1 MKEGG
6 LVLTFICEG
15 LDESRLGFS
24 LFKCH
29 SPVTNQNKGEMTP
42 LGYTHKFRY
51 RRYLGGGRSPRCV
64 DYGLSPQNQRRRNPD
79 RQLL

>member
-6 LVLTFICEG
+6 LVLTFIRDA
-15 LDESRLGFS
+15 LDGAGLGFGTC
-24 LFKCH
+24 KCH
-29 SPVTNQNKGEMTP
+29 SFITNQNKGEMTL